1 MAMTLRVV
9 VPPHPLI
16 GHWLSVLRD
25 RNTPAAVYSSAS
37 AEMGRWLT
45 YEALRDWLPHRRVS
59 LETAWAETEGE
70 IVDPQVPLLA
80 LTLFPTG
87 LGLWQGAQAVLPQAQ
102 IAHLGNLELDLPAAI
117 DPRAGVLVF
126 AAEIGTGQQLLE
138 LLGRLEAMGVGGDRL
153 RVVTALCASPGLKAL
168 GERFSNLTIYT
179 ACIDGDVDGDGRIV
193 PGIGPV
199 HEKLFNNPRAVN
211 PAPLA

>member
-25 RNTPAAVYSSAS
+25 RNTPPAVYAS
-37 AEMGRWLT
+37 ATCELGRWLT
-45 YEALRDWLPHRRVS
+45 YEALRDWLPHRS
-59 LETAWAETEGE
+59 IALQTAWGDAEGQ
-70 IVDPQVPLLA
+70 IVDPKVPLHA
-80 LTLFPTG
+80 LTIFPTG
-87 LGLWQGAQAVLPQAQ
+87 LGLWQGAQGVLPQAQ
-102 IAHLGNLELDLPAAI
+102 VAHIANMEVDLPKEI

-126 AAEIGTGQQLLE
+126 AAELAIGEQLLD
-138 LLGRLEAMGVGGDRL
+138 LLNRLAGLGVEGDRL
-153 RVVTALCASPGLKAL
+153 RVVTALCSSPGLKSL

-179 ACIDGDVDGDGRIV
+179 ACIDAALDGEGRIT

-199 HEKLFNNPRAVN
+199 HGQLFNSPG
-211 PAPLA
+211 PARPSMGC